1 MKIMKLITEK
11 ANDRSGKK
19 IPTIAFLGDSV
30 TQGCFEIYTENDGNI
45 DTVFDKTAAYHSYLA
60 EILNELVPEA
70 PVNIIN
76 AGISGDRAPL
86 GLKRLQRDVLAF
98 SPDLTVVCY
107 GLNDNS
113 WGLNNIALYTD
124 ALDKIFKELKTSGS
138 EVIFMTPNMQ
148 NTNIS
153 PKLSSDSFKDL
164 ALATAERENSG
175 VLKEYIEAAKKVAI
189 ESGVKICDVYAKWRM
204 MATYGINTTELLAN
218 KVNHPTRKMNWL
230 FAWSLLDT
238 MLEE

>member
-11 ANDRSGKK
+11 ANDRNGKK

-30 TQGCFEIYTENDGNI
+30 TQGCFEIYTKNDGNI
-45 DTVFDKTAAYHSYLA
+45 ETVFDKTSAYHNYLA

-86 GLKRLQRDVLAF
+86 GYERLQRDVLAY

-113 WGLNNIALYTD
+113 WGLKNIGLYTE
-124 ALDKIFKELKTSGS
+124 ALDKIFKKLKNSGS

-148 NTNIS
+148 NTEVS
-153 PKLSSDSFKDL
+153 PNLSSDTFKEL
-164 ALATAERENSG
+164 ALATAERENTG
-175 VLKEYIEAAKKVAI
+175 VLKEYIEAGKKIAV
-189 ESGVKICDVYAKWRM
+189 ENGVKICDVYAKWQK
-204 MATYGINTTELLAN
+204 MAYLGINTTELLAN
-218 KVNHPTRKMNWL
+218 KINHPTRRMNWL
-230 FAWSLLDT
+230 FAVSLLET